1 MTRNINIFLRQDNI
15 ILRIKED
22 ATKRD
27 IMAELNEKLPELKRF
42 YKEDKTPILVTGKIL
57 KKAEID
63 DIQDLIQREMKVKVD
78 FESPRTLGLHGIK
91 KTFKKEIETSETKYY
106 KGSLRSGQRI
116 EFEGSVAILGDVNDG
131 AEVIAEDNI
140 VVLGT
145 LRGMAHAGA
154 KGNEKALIAAHSIE
168 SPQIRIS
175 SMIKER
181 TRDEIDMERYSYAY
195 ISDEGVIEME
205 E

>member
-175 SMIKER
+175 SMIRER

-195 ISDEGVIEME
+195 ISDEGAIEME
-205 E
+205 